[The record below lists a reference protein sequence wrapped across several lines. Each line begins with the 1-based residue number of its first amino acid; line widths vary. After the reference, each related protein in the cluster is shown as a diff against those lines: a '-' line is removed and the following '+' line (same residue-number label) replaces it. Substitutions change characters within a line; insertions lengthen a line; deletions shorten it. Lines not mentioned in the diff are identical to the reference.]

1 MLAKWNCS
9 TFEAVELEFVEL
21 EFVELEF
28 AELEFAEL
36 EFAELEFAE
45 LEFAE
50 LEVVELEVVELEVV
64 ELEVVELE
72 GESDSKPKYQPEPLP
87 VGEDTH
93 CQTDVEFVS
102 LGEPESI
109 GLELRLVATGGLSW
123 RLPAFVLD

>member
-9 TFEAVELEFVEL
+9 TFEAV
-21 EFVELEF
+21 
-28 AELEFAEL
+28 ELEFAEL

-50 LEVVELEVVELEVV
+50 LEVVELEVGELEVV
-64 ELEVVELE
+64 ELEVVELQ
-72 GESDSKPKYQPEPLP
+72 GEPDSKPKYQPEPLP
-87 VGEDTH
+87 VVELLVGEDTH